1 MGNGYGKSK
10 RGNGHSTWTWT
21 KHYPKRL
28 PTLAPPLS
36 RSLSRLELD
45 LVRAQ
50 GQVVY
55 GQLHLILDIIDNP
68 HATPWPETIL
78 ATFERFFLC
87 LFLFPALSLCFFTV
101 FSVFF
106 SSVFRFL
113 CDDLWICMNCADEVL
128 CKVHA
133 AIEFIWFGIYCCC
146 PSLVLHCR
154 YTFWR
159 LPPRCA
165 SLNWVRAGWSS
176 ITEEF
181 CKLDEDVWLV
191 CAAEVEG
198 NTIYSCWYI

>member
-28 PTLAPPLS
+28 PPLAPPLS

-55 GQLHLILDIIDNP
+55 GQLHLIFDIIDNP

-146 PSLVLHCR
+146 PSFVLHCR

-176 ITEEF
+176 NSEEF

-198 NTIYSCWYI
+198 NTIYSCRYI